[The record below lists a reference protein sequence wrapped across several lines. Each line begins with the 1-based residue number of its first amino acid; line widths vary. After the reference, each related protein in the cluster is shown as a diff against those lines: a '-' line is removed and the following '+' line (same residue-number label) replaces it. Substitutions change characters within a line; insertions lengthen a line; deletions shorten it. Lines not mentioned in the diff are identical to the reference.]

1 MFDYII
7 ANPDRILT
15 VATSVVTIAS
25 IITTAT
31 DTPAPET
38 FLGKLYKILETLAL
52 VMGKAKDK

>member
-1 MFDYII
+1 MLDYII
-7 ANPDRILT
+7 SDPERILT

-38 FLGKLYKILETLAL
+38 FLGKLYKIIEALAI
-52 VMGKAKDK
+52 VVGKAKQK